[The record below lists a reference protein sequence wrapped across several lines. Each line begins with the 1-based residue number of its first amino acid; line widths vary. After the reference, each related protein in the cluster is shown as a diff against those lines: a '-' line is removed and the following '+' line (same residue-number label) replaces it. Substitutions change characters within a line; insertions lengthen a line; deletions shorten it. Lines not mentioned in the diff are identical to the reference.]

1 MTPLS
6 TFNIVYEKKEGI
18 VLFHVKEGH
27 SVKLRIDTGRPDAV

>member
-6 TFNIVYEKKEGI
+6 TFNIVYEKNEGI

-27 SVKLRIDTGRPDAV
+27 SVKLCIDIGQLDEV